1 MPPKPKHK
9 RKPPAKKKHVGD
21 GGLSVD
27 DLIAGR
33 MGAMNLNIGTAL
45 NSIDLP
51 LSGAHSGQRH
61 NPLPGLTVVINMSD
75 HKDRSP
81 QVSLSPGEDPM
92 SAPKE
97 RSFRSTETQTM
108 SAMSAMS
115 APKERSLKSTETQT
129 MSASGAQSVSTQA
142 PGPMEFFGAP
152 VAAPKTRR
160 PKQEIA
166 RAQRVQG
173 QGLSHLADSILNGV
187 PPAPLVT
194 PGRSDRF
201 QLDLTKRRAHTVGKQ
216 YERQVQERG
225 RAYWAPIVHKEA
237 VAAFQK
243 HTETKRNPPRET
255 QAHKP
260 TQRFK
265 INQINRAGGH
275 PK

>member
-1 MPPKPKHK
+1 MPPRPKHK
-9 RKPPAKKKHVGD
+9 GKPPAKQKHVGD

-108 SAMSAMS
+108 SAMSA
-115 APKERSLKSTETQT
+115 PEERSSIGTQT

-142 PGPMEFFGAP
+142 PGPMEFFGAA
-152 VAAPKTRR
+152 VGAGATAPKR
-160 PKQEIA
+160 PKRTIA
-166 RAQRVQG
+166 GAQRPQRVQG
-173 QGLSHLADSILNGV
+173 GGLAHLADSILNGV

-255 QAHKP
+255 HAHKP

-265 INQINRAGGH
+265 INQVNRAGGH
-275 PK
+275 SK